1 MYMPTIK
8 DDIESNVSDEMLDT
22 LFTQALQRHQ
32 QEDWQAAEDFYR
44 KILMVLPE
52 QPNVNY
58 NLGMLKL
65 QCNQVAASLPYF
77 KQALTA
83 DQNEPKYWLS
93 YVQALMQSNQKKLAV
108 DTLMKGLE
116 HGLHGEEVNA
126 LVEALV
132 KAAPK
137 ASVSSNPTMVIN
149 QTVPVLTS
157 QKNIASD
164 LGSKSSGK
172 NLQRYL
178 EDPKIQKV
186 LALQQSGQNK
196 KAKKQWLQLL
206 KYYPNHPVIL
216 TCLGTIVLEEGQ
228 ITDAVKWLTKSLEIL
243 PEQASALSYLS
254 IAHLQIKQFDDALRY
269 ADKAIEINPS
279 YLEAHANRGAVL
291 KELKRYDQAIASY
304 QKALALNPN
313 NPDTLFNMSLVYL
326 AHDNYT
332 EAANTLKQMLTIK
345 PNDASAQHL
354 CGEIYKELKRYT
366 DAIPYFDEAIRLNQ
380 RNEEA
385 LFGRGLSY
393 LALKQFESACADFL
407 AATKIKPNYCNA
419 YINLG
424 VTQRY
429 LGKLEQALDSFN
441 QALGLNKENPET
453 LNNKGLLLVDMH
465 RFDEALACYQQA
477 INLAP
482 EIDEVYWNQ
491 SHLHLLLGDYKQGW
505 PLYEYRWKSVQKATY
520 RNLNKPL
527 WLGKESIA
535 GKTLF
540 VYPEQGQG
548 DFIQFF
554 RYIAEVEKLGAKVI
568 LELPPPLMSLVSEM
582 DVGYQLVKPGDIV
595 RNYDYHCPIMSLP
608 LAFKTDLDT
617 IPNNIP
623 YLNANTAKVDQ
634 WHSLVN
640 PKVFNIGL
648 VWSGASGHQ
657 HDHHRSIALEK
668 LIPILTLPAEFHAIQ
683 KEIRE
688 TDQQALEQI
697 ENLKTYRSLLSDFS
711 ETAALIAQMDLV
723 ITVDT
728 SVAHLA
734 GAMGKAC
741 WLLLPCSPDFR
752 WLLERSDSPWYPTM
766 TLFRQPTFNDW
777 DSVIEVVRQQLSQ
790 KMQPNQM

>member
-8 DDIESNVSDEMLDT
+8 DDIESNVSDDMLDT

-137 ASVSSNPTMVIN
+137 ASVSSNPSMVIN
-149 QTVPVLTS
+149 QTAPVLTS
-157 QKNIASD
+157 QKNIASG
-164 LGSKSSGK
+164 LGDNGPGK
-172 NLQRYL
+172 NLQHYL

-228 ITDAVKWLTKSLEIL
+228 IDDAMKWLTKSLEIL

-254 IAHLQIKQFDDALRY
+254 IAHTQMQQFDDALRY

-279 YLEAHANRGAVL
+279 YMEAHANRGAVL
-291 KELKRYDQAIASY
+291 KELKRYDQAIISY

-326 AHDNYT
+326 AHGNYT
-332 EAANTLKQMLTIK
+332 EAANTLKQLLTIK

-393 LALKQFESACADFL
+393 LALKQFESASADFL

-424 VTQRY
+424 VTLRY

-441 QALGLNKENPET
+441 QALRLNKENPET

-482 EIDEVYWNQ
+482 ETDEVYWNQ

-568 LELPPPLMSLVSEM
+568 LEMPPPLMALVSEM
-582 DVGYQLVKPGDIV
+582 DIGFQLVKHGDIV
-595 RNYDYHCPIMSLP
+595 RNYDYHCPIMSLS

-617 IPNNIP
+617 VPNNIP
-623 YLNANTAKVDQ
+623 YINANPAKVDQ

-688 TDQQALEQI
+688 ADQQALEKI
-697 ENLKTYRSLLSDFS
+697 ENLKTYQSLLSDFS
-711 ETAALIAQMDLV
+711 ETAALIEQMDLV

-734 GAMGKAC
+734 GAMGETC

-766 TLFRQPTFNDW
+766 TLYRQPTFNDW
-777 DSVIEVVRQQLSQ
+777 DSVIEVVRQQLLQ
-790 KMQPNQM
+790 KMQLNQM